1 VVGGRIGWEIFLSYR
16 GEQLQSRNFDNRQNV
31 LMNLENSSAA
41 TADSLEN
48 RAQNSQDSAIAADKQ
63 IEFLQTERQ
72 NRNEA
77 VFSALCK
84 ELSCNDAAVA

>member
-1 VVGGRIGWEIFLSYR
+1 VVGGRIGWEIFLRYR
-16 GEQLQSRNFDNRQNV
+16 GEQLQSRNFDKRQNV

-77 VFSALCK
+77 VFSALYK